1 MCICEFYVSQ
11 DFICLIVIIYIVFGF
26 RQTQPHA
33 FNKVTTNT
41 YVVTSLK
48 VSEYLIY
55 KKWNIT

>member
-26 RQTQPHA
+26 RQTQPHV

-55 KKWNIT
+55 KK